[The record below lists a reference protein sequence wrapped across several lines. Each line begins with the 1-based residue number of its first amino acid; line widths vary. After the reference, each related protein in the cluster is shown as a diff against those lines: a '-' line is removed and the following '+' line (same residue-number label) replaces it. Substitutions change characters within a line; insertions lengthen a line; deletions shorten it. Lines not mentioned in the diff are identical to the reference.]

1 MSGKSDLPEPNKRV
15 SVLLNHTLRRDNEA
29 LRTKL
34 EGMEDTDKKRRKE
47 IQTLEERLK
56 TAMNRTDRAEGLL
69 LDFKAVYEK
78 HGVEIQMLREGIEAV
93 QRGNEELVE
102 RVERLQWKQES
113 RKSCSILQCRRK

>member
-1 MSGKSDLPEPNKRV
+1 
-15 SVLLNHTLRRDNEA
+15 
-29 LRTKL
+29 
-34 EGMEDTDKKRRKE
+34 MEDTDKKRRKE

-93 QRGNEELVE
+93 QRGNEEIGRAHV
-102 RVERLQWKQES
+102 
-113 RKSCSILQCRRK
+113 